1 MWPPPASRT
10 VTALGAAERNDEEG
24 LSVLHGRA
32 AGHEHLADLAIGRCA
47 DLGHVT
53 EGLDPAEH
61 VAARAHVAGTPLARD
76 AEHPDRGRVYAV
88 GLPGRRLFLPH
99 RDRAPTRS

>member
-1 MWPPPASRT
+1 
-10 VTALGAAERNDEEG
+10 VTAIRSAERNDEEG

-32 AGHEHLADLAIGRCA
+32 AGHEHLADLAVGRCA

-61 VAARAHVAGTPLARD
+61 VAARDRVAGTPLARD
-76 AEHPDRGRVYAV
+76 AEHPDRGRVYAL
-88 GLPGRRLFLPH
+88 GLLGRRFFVPH
-99 RDRAPTRS
+99 GERDRTRALRLP